1 MTQRRVVLAVIAV
14 GTLALLG
21 GFGVLAYRRV
31 AGVDRATRQRPAELR
46 QQIAA
51 LEAERTAL
59 RATLDALAANSPLL
73 NAQAGAPVRVVVPT
87 GIIRALVDRVAHEVA
102 DRIVVH
108 VADVKVRRTGDVRR
122 RILLG
127 TYDLRIA
134 IERVTATMKAGTP
147 TLTFGDNRIRAA
159 VPVRLDAGT
168 GRATVQFTWDGRSVA
183 GAVCGDMTVVETVT
197 GRVVP
202 RTYPVSGALQ
212 LEMRDNAL
220 LLRPRLPRLTLHV
233 DIEPSAESWAA
244 VQKVLDGK
252 RGLCGVILDR
262 VDVLGAVRRVIEKGF
277 DVRVPTERA
286 RPFALPVG
294 LAPTL
299 TVRGTP
305 VALAIRIA
313 ELSLDGDAL
322 WLGASITVG
331 APAAAGAPPA
341 RSVPTPSAPPSRSR
355 PPS

>member
-1 MTQRRVVLAVIAV
+1 MTQRRIALAVIAL
-14 GTLALLG
+14 GTLALLSG
-21 GFGVLAYRRV
+21 LGVFAYRRFV
-31 AGVDRATRQRPAELR
+31 GVDRTTRQTPAELR

-51 LEAERTAL
+51 LDAERGAL
-59 RATLDALAANSPLL
+59 RARLDALTAGTPLMR
-73 NAQAGAPVRVVVPT
+73 AQSGAPVQVVVPT
-87 GIIRALVDRVAHEVA
+87 TIIRTLVDRVAREVA
-102 DRIVVH
+102 DRIVVR
-108 VADVKVRRTGDVRR
+108 VADVKVHRTGDVRR

-134 IERVTATMKAGTP
+134 IEQVTATMKAGSP
-147 TLTFGDNRIRAA
+147 TLTFGDNRIAA
-159 VPVRLDAGT
+159 VVPLRLDDGT

-202 RTYPVSGALQ
+202 RSYRVSGALQ
-212 LEMRDNAL
+212 LEMRDNTL

-244 VQKVLDGK
+244 VQKVLDSK

-262 VDVLGAVRRVIEKGF
+262 VDVLGAVRRLIDKGF

-305 VALAIRIA
+305 VALTIRIA
-313 ELSLDGDAL
+313 ELTLDDDAL
-322 WLGASITVG
+322 SLGASITVG
-331 APAAAGAPPA
+331 APAAAGAPA
-341 RSVPTPSAPPSRSR
+341 AGAAPTASAPPSRSR
-355 PPS
+355 PPY